1 MDEKHYICT
10 RFGTIAQLVEQRTEN
25 PCVVGSIP
33 TGTTKKRGLEVL
45 FFVGD
50 KMLYLCKI
58 VEQFFNGIV
67 ESNQLVV
74 WTFKPL
80 DQVAS

>member
-1 MDEKHYICT
+1 
-10 RFGTIAQLVEQRTEN
+10 
-25 PCVVGSIP
+25 
-33 TGTTKKRGLEVL
+33 
-45 FFVGD
+45 
-50 KMLYLCKI
+50 MLYLCKI